1 MRKGDRNSRAN
12 NKRSGSQKA
21 RQKARRGLQT
31 KGKAARSPRKT
42 ARRVTMFK
50 STSWYQT
57 AMASIAISPRV
68 SP

>member
-1 MRKGDRNSRAN
+1 MRKGDRGSRAAT
-12 NKRSGSQKA
+12 KRSGSQKA

-31 KGKAARSPRKT
+31 KSKASRSTRK